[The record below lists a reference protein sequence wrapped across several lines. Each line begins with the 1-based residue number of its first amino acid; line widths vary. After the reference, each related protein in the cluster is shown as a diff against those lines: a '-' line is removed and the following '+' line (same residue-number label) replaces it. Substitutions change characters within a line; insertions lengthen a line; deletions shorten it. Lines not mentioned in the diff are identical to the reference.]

1 MVDFVRPSFLGTK
14 AEFCNMF
21 ERPILNGQC
30 VDSTPQDIK
39 LMQYRAFVLHKQ
51 LQVCRTIDCLSLV
64 SSRFFLGLDTRRLK
78 LTGLWFL
85 SPQEKIPRYKIYIW
99 DNCRLY
105 TSLGLEKLPLNQS
118 LMSWWWIFRLIQAL
132 IRKSFSV
139 ELTLGPLFPRRIYT
153 RV

>member
-51 LQVCRTIDCLSLV
+51 LQVSLSRKDASLSKAGFQFYDQFFLVSEVFDALSLIFERV
-64 SSRFFLGLDTRRLK
+64 RPSVCPSVHLVRVRFL
-78 LTGLWFL
+78 
-85 SPQEKIPRYKIYIW
+85 
-99 DNCRLY
+99 
-105 TSLGLEKLPLNQS
+105 
-118 LMSWWWIFRLIQAL
+118 
-132 IRKSFSV
+132 
-139 ELTLGPLFPRRIYT
+139 
-153 RV
+153 